1 MQKELATLAAN
12 NTWVVTDLPKGKKAI
27 GCKWVFKVKLKKD
40 GTLER
45 YTARL
50 VAKGFTQKFVLDY
63 EETFSHVVKMATIRC
78 LLALAATFQ
87 WALHQLHI
95 NNAFFFLHGTLD
107 EEVYMAMP
115 EGVPNPNHK
124 VCKLVKSLYGLKQAS
139 K

>member
-1 MQKELATLAAN
+1 MAAN

-50 VAKGFTQKFVLDY
+50 VAKGFTQKFGLDY

-87 WALHQLHI
+87 WALHQLDI
-95 NNAFFFLHGTLD
+95 NNAFFFFAWD
-107 EEVYMAMP
+107 FR
-115 EGVPNPNHK
+115 
-124 VCKLVKSLYGLKQAS
+124 
-139 K
+139 